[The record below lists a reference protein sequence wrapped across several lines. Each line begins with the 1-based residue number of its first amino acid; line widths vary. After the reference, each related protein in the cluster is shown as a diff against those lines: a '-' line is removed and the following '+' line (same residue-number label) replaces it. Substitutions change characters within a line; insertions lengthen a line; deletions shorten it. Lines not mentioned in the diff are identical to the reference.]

1 MRDLIHRKIEKISMN
16 FFIYFTIS
24 IFISL
29 LFSIN
34 HSPFGSIYANA
45 SNDILEVPTPVCIV
59 EGTPTHTSPQIYHR
73 DTGEIVDALPL
84 EVIDDRLS
92 KINDIYEPA
101 HIEFYSALRDSINP
115 SDEIPII
122 SDPNPMLGTI
132 GNVTIDDFGRNEWKA
147 MISECKMAW
156 QDKFADDR
164 AIGFVVINI
173 KQFVDRFGGVD
184 RDLLGVSSCKMDRNT
199 GLCGL
204 PFSGSVFVKDI
215 QYTGAG
221 FNLGLNNDPLD
232 QNAAHEFGHLGGLNH
247 IPNSQTALMSDE
259 QRENGPGGA
268 VSNIFLSPTEID
280 KLRKNYEN
288 APGAHYALDSIPVE
302 SVTEFSFMDIDNE
315 NINSILPFQNIS
327 AVSLTISHDENM
339 TIATELDGF
348 IRDNSTNYWTLVDLD
363 GNKLTGSKN
372 GTLDKIGLPTTNI
385 TGIELVILGNL
396 NTISDDTMSKSSNT
410 QAWNID
416 TTGTNI
422 TLTNPNLIEQS
433 KETMKFEFDFK
444 DSISK
449 QVSTDSYYYDIINH
463 KLIGSGAILNST
475 TPLSM
480 YVMVTANNTVLDEVR
495 EQVNDLKYK

>member
-1 MRDLIHRKIEKISMN
+1 MN
-16 FFIYFTIS
+16 FFIYFTIP
-24 IFISL
+24 ILISL
-29 LFSIN
+29 LFSLN
-34 HSPFGSIYANA
+34 LSPFGSIYATA
-45 SNDILEVPTPVCIV
+45 SSDTLEVPTPFCIV
-59 EGTPTHTSPQIYHR
+59 EGTPTHNSSQIYDR
-73 DTGEIVDALPL
+73 DTGEIVDALPV

-92 KINDIYEPA
+92 KINEIYEPA
-101 HIEFYSALRDSINP
+101 RIEFYSAIRDSINP

-122 SDPNPMLGTI
+122 SDPNPILGTI

-147 MISECKMAW
+147 MISECKLAW

-164 AIGFVVINI
+164 AIGFVAINI

-221 FNLGLNNDPLD
+221 FNRGLNNDPLD

-259 QRENGPGGA
+259 QRENGPGGT
-268 VSNIFLSPTEID
+268 VSNIFLSAPEID

-288 APGAHYALDSIPVE
+288 APGAHYASDSMPLE
-302 SVTEFSFMDIDNE
+302 SVTEFSIIDIDNY

-327 AVSLTISHDENM
+327 AVSLTIGQDGNM
-339 TIATELDGF
+339 TVGTELDGF
-348 IRDNSTNYWTLVDLD
+348 IRDNSTKYWTLLDLD
-363 GNKLTGSKN
+363 GDKLTGSKN
-372 GTLDKIGLPTTNI
+372 GTLDKIGLPITNI

-396 NTISDDTMSKSSNT
+396 STINDDTMSNSSNT

-416 TTGTNI
+416 STGTNI
-422 TLTNPNLIEQS
+422 TVSNPDLIDQS
-433 KETMKFEFDFK
+433 KETVIFEFDFK
-444 DSISK
+444 DSIRK
-449 QVSTDSYYYDIINH
+449 QISTDSYYYDIINH
-463 KLIGSGAILNST
+463 KLIGYGDILNST

-495 EQVNDLKYK
+495 GQVNDLNKNEETKHKAH